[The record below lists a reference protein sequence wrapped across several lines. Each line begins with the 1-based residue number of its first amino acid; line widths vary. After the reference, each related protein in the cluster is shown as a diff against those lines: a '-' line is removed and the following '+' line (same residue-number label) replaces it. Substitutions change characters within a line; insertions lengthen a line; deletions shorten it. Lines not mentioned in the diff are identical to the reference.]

1 MQETKVPGIEILDPE
16 MAQIADAAAVF
27 DEIADGMGFTE
38 GPAWMPDKAQ
48 LVFSDIPGNTM
59 YAWSQDD
66 GLQVFRRPSN
76 NTNGNTVDN
85 QGRLVS
91 CEHGSRRVTR
101 TAADGTVEVLA
112 QTHAGGKL
120 NSPNDAAVKSDGTIW
135 FTDPTY
141 GLGKRPR
148 EQDGNYVYRLDPG
161 AAEPVPVATD
171 FAMPNGICFSPDEAL
186 LYVSDTARDH
196 HHIRRFKV
204 TADNALEDDGI
215 LAVIRPGVPD
225 GFRVDTQGRI
235 FTTAGDG
242 VHVLR
247 PDGSII
253 GKFRTP
259 RTAANCCFGGPD
271 GTHLF
276 ITASDRVW
284 RVPLLGAGTR

>member
-148 EQDGNYVYRLDPG
+148 EQDGNYVYRL
-161 AAEPVPVATD
+161 
-171 FAMPNGICFSPDEAL
+171 
-186 LYVSDTARDH
+186 VSASRPM
-196 HHIRRFKV
+196 RPCSMS
-204 TADNALEDDGI
+204 A
-215 LAVIRPGVPD
+215 IRPA
-225 GFRVDTQGRI
+225 T
-235 FTTAGDG
+235 
-242 VHVLR
+242 
-247 PDGSII
+247 II
-253 GKFRTP
+253 
-259 RTAANCCFGGPD
+259 
-271 GTHLF
+271 
-276 ITASDRVW
+276 ISDDSR
-284 RVPLLGAGTR
+284 

>member
-1 MQETKVPGIEILDPE
+1 M
-16 MAQIADAAAVF
+16 
-27 DEIADGMGFTE
+27 
-38 GPAWMPDKAQ
+38 
-48 LVFSDIPGNTM
+48 
-59 YAWSQDD
+59 
-66 GLQVFRRPSN
+66 
-76 NTNGNTVDN
+76 
-85 QGRLVS
+85 
-91 CEHGSRRVTR
+91 
-101 TAADGTVEVLA
+101 
-112 QTHAGGKL
+112 
-120 NSPNDAAVKSDGTIW
+120 
-135 FTDPTY
+135 
-141 GLGKRPR
+141 
-148 EQDGNYVYRLDPG
+148 
-161 AAEPVPVATD
+161 
-171 FAMPNGICFSPDEAL
+171 
-186 LYVSDTARDH
+186 
-196 HHIRRFKV
+196 